1 MAEYI
6 QSKTLTECNWFHFR
20 TKFKYKSNEK
30 IIENMMK
37 NLQMDP
43 E

>member
-6 QSKTLTECNWFHFR
+6 QSKTLTECNWFH
-20 TKFKYKSNEK
+20 FKYKSNEK